1 MTMKDK
7 HILSQEH
14 SEFETFVKKRMDMS
28 EEEQKFEA
36 GLLIERLSEINTD
49 RAYNNINQHIGIRK
63 VFNGWF
69 QQVSKYAAIL
79 AVPLVLALSYSLY
92 LNFKPQ
98 NTETV
103 AYELICPVGI
113 RSQAILPD
121 GTKVWLNAQSSIK
134 YQLPFTQNER
144 NIELSGEA
152 FFEVTKNT
160 ESPFIIHS
168 QNTFVKVLG
177 TKFDVKSY
185 PGDEEIAVA
194 LEDGSVHF
202 STTDADEKELHAI
215 LKPND
220 YLVFTKTD
228 KKMSVMSGE
237 SMERFTS
244 WRYNRLILDET
255 PIQQVA
261 VLLERWYGIKV
272 EIVDKELLN
281 YKFSTTFENVS
292 ISQVLEL
299 IEISSPIRVKYVPNN
314 GISLPDGSLN
324 AKVFL
329 YKK

>member
-1 MTMKDK
+1 MKHK
-7 HILSQEH
+7 NIHSHEH

-28 EEEQKFEA
+28 EEEQTFEA
-36 GLLIERLSEINTD
+36 GLLIERLTEINTD
-49 RAYNNINQHIGIRK
+49 RAYNNINQNIGPRK
-63 VFNGWF
+63 VFYGWF
-69 QQVSKYAAIL
+69 QQISKYAAIL

-92 LNFKPQ
+92 LNLKPEK
-98 NTETV
+98 TETV
-103 AYELICPVGI
+103 TYELICPVGI

-134 YQLPFTQNER
+134 YKLPFTQNER

-177 TKFDVKSY
+177 TKFDVRSY

-194 LEDGSVHF
+194 LEEGSVHF
-202 STTDADEKELHAI
+202 STTDAEEKELQAI

-237 SMERFTS
+237 SMEKFTS

>member
-1 MTMKDK
+1 
-7 HILSQEH
+7 
-14 SEFETFVKKRMDMS
+14 MS

-36 GLLIERLSEINTD
+36 GLLIERLTEINTD
-49 RAYNNINQHIGIRK
+49 RAYNHINQHIGIRK
-63 VFNGWF
+63 IFNGWF

-79 AVPLVLALSYSLY
+79 AMPLLLALSYSLY
-92 LNFKPQ
+92 LNLKP
-98 NTETV
+98 EKSEMV

-134 YQLPFTQNER
+134 YKLPFTQNER

-152 FFEVTKNT
+152 FFEVMKNAK
-160 ESPFIIHS
+160 SPFIIHS

-185 PGDEEIAVA
+185 PDDEEIAVA
-194 LEDGSVHF
+194 LGEGSVHF
-202 STTDADEKELHAI
+202 STTDADEKELQAI

-220 YLVFTKTD
+220 YLTFTKTD

-237 SMERFTS
+237 NIEKFTS
-244 WRYNRLILDET
+244 WRHNRLILDET

-261 VLLERWYGIKV
+261 VLLERWYGVKV
-272 EIVDKELLN
+272 EIVDQELMN
-281 YKFSTTFENVS
+281 YKFSTTFDNVS

-299 IEISSPIRVKYVPNN
+299 LEISSPLRIKYVPNN
-314 GISLPDGSLN
+314 GISGSNGSLN

>member
-1 MTMKDK
+1 
-7 HILSQEH
+7 
-14 SEFETFVKKRMDMS
+14 MS

-36 GLLIERLSEINTD
+36 GLLIERLTEINTD
-49 RAYNNINQHIGIRK
+49 RAYNNIKQQIGTRK
-63 VFNGWF
+63 IFNGWY
-69 QQVSKYAAIL
+69 QQITKYAAIL
-79 AVPLVLALSYSLY
+79 AVPLLLALSYSLY

-98 NTETV
+98 KTETV
-103 AYELICPVGI
+103 AYELTCPAGI

-121 GTKVWLNAQSSIK
+121 GTKVWLNTESSIK
-134 YQLPFTQNER
+134 YNLPFAQNER
-144 NIELSGEA
+144 NIELNGEA

-185 PGDEEIAVA
+185 PSDEEIAVA
-194 LEDGSVHF
+194 LEEGSVHF
-202 STTDADEKELHAI
+202 STTDTDEKNLQAI

-220 YLVFTKTD
+220 YLVFKKTD
-228 KKMSVMSGE
+228 KKMSVLNGNIE
-237 SMERFTS
+237 KFIS
-244 WRYNRLILDET
+244 WRHNRLILDET

-261 VLLERWYGIKV
+261 ALLERWYGIKV

-314 GISLPDGSLN
+314 GISRPDGSLN